1 VDLPELKRNWDMFG
15 ATDPLWSIY
24 TAPGKE
30 GNRWDPAEF
39 FETGELEIAGVMDR
53 VEALD
58 IDLAGGS
65 ALDFGCGVGRLT
77 QPLCNRFGEVHGVDI
92 APSMI
97 ALANDFNRHAARCFY
112 HLNESGDLRI
122 FDDGEFDFIYS
133 SITLQHMLPADA
145 AGYIREFFRVL
156 RPGGLMVF
164 QLPDR
169 PNYRR
174 PMPYVRLLT
183 PAAVHR
189 MYIRAKYRGRPR
201 MEMYGT
207 RREDVLRLI
216 EGCSG
221 AVAAVDPDNSS
232 GRDWI
237 SWRYFVV
244 TA

>member
-133 SITLQHMLPADA
+133 SITL
-145 AGYIREFFRVL
+145 RT
-156 RPGGLMVF
+156 RP
-164 QLPDR
+164 DIS
-169 PNYRR
+169 
-174 PMPYVRLLT
+174 
-183 PAAVHR
+183 A
-189 MYIRAKYRGRPR
+189 
-201 MEMYGT
+201 
-207 RREDVLRLI
+207 
-216 EGCSG
+216 
-221 AVAAVDPDNSS
+221 SS
-232 GRDWI
+232 
-237 SWRYFVV
+237 S
-244 TA
+244 ACCAPEA